1 MQTSEERLLAL
12 ELRGHVWM
20 IRCPAGQEEAL
31 RATVADLAL
40 RGDLDPLAASVV
52 ETHLRP
58 ESRENPSY
66 PRPHNLH

>member
-1 MQTSEERLLAL
+1 MQTSDERLLAL

-20 IRCPAGQEEAL
+20 FRCPAGQEEAL
-31 RATVADLAL
+31 RATVVDLAL

-58 ESRENPSY
+58 ESRETPSY